1 MPETK
6 IKAPRAD
13 ITDRYHALVRRF
25 PLRAIRDDDELDRAM
40 TLIDELIDRDDLA
53 DDEQDYLEALST
65 FVERY
70 ESEQHPIPPASDAE
84 MLRHLIESRGVTQA
98 TVAEDVGIAESTIS
112 AILAGKRGLNRRH
125 VSKLAGYFTVS
136 PAVFLA
142 E

>member
-1 MPETK
+1 MPETN

-13 ITDRYHALVRRF
+13 ITDRYLALVRRF
-25 PLRAIRDDDELDRAM
+25 PLRAIRADEELDRAV

-53 DDEQDYLEALST
+53 DDERDYLEALST

-84 MLRHLIESRGVTQA
+84 MLRHLIEARGVTQA
-98 TVAEDVGIAESTIS
+98 KVSEDVGITESTIS

-125 VSKLAGYFTVS
+125 VSKLAGYFNVS
-136 PAVFLA
+136 PAVFSFD
-142 E
+142 